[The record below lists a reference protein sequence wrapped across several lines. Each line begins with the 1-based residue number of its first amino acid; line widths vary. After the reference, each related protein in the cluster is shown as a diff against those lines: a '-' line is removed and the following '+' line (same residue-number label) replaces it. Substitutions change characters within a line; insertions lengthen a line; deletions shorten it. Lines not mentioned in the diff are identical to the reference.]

1 MLSIS
6 GSADGLTT
14 PADIE
19 ASKAKLPPTTTYV
32 VIEGA
37 SHSTFGDYGTQP
49 GDGMGAGD
57 RAAQQAAIGKATQI
71 FLASLTPPPP
81 PKKKK

>member
-1 MLSIS
+1 MI
-6 GSADGLTT
+6 D
-14 PADIE
+14 
-19 ASKAKLPPTTTYV
+19 
-32 VIEGA
+32 GA

-57 RAAQQAAIGKATQI
+57 RAAQQTEIGKATQA

-81 PKKKK
+81 PKKKKKK